1 MDRELALADA
11 ASARVGHVVETL
23 RRAGRQRA
31 LVVEAAIK

>member
-11 ASARVGHVVETL
+11 ASARVGHVVDTL
-23 RRAGRQRA
+23 RRAGGQRA